1 MESNEE
7 GYFNW
12 LTLIDEVGELTRDKW
27 DDVFK
32 KNIYEFFN
40 LVAYLKYKNKRRKE
54 QIEKWK
60 QAH

>member
-40 LVAYLKYKNKRRKE
+40 LVAYLKHKNKRRKE

-60 QAH
+60 QTH